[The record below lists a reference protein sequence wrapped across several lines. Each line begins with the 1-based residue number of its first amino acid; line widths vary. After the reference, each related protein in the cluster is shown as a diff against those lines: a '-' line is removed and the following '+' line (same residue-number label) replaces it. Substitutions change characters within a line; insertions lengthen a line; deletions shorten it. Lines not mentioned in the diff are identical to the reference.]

1 MSTSRM
7 PTLFVSH
14 GSPTFALEPGETGPA
29 LRHWAA
35 ALRASGELRGVLV
48 MSPHWMAHTPV
59 VMTQPRPPT
68 WHDFGGFPE
77 PLYRLQY
84 PAPGSPEL
92 AQQVLSLLQSAG
104 VPADADPERPFD
116 HGAWVPLMHL
126 LPDADVPVV
135 QLALPARYSPQE
147 LYAMGQAL
155 SGLRDQGIL
164 IIGSGS
170 MTHNLR
176 EFFVG
181 RPELD
186 APAAPYAVE
195 FARWVESTLMAQ
207 DRARLFDYRA
217 QAPHA
222 VRAHPTDEHY
232 VTLYFAAGA
241 AGWGQPGAEA
251 PQYLSREVMYGSLAM
266 DAIAFA

>member
-1 MSTSRM
+1 
-7 PTLFVSH
+7 
-14 GSPTFALEPGETGPA
+14 
-29 LRHWAA
+29 
-35 ALRASGELRGVLV
+35 
-48 MSPHWMAHTPV
+48 
-59 VMTQPRPPT
+59 
-68 WHDFGGFPE
+68 
-77 PLYRLQY
+77 
-84 PAPGSPEL
+84 
-92 AQQVLSLLQSAG
+92 VLSLLQAAG
-104 VPADADPERPFD
+104 VPAQGDPERPFD

-126 LPDADVPVV
+126 LPEANVPVV
-135 QLALPARYSPQE
+135 QLALPARYSPQA
-147 LYAMGQAL
+147 LYALGQAL

-186 APAAPYAVE
+186 APAAPYALE
-195 FARWVESTLMAQ
+195 FSRWVESTLVAQ
-207 DRARLFDYRA
+207 DRERLFDYRA

-222 VRAHPTDEHY
+222 ERAHPTDEHY

-241 AGWGQPGAEA
+241 GGWGLSGAAA